1 MVQPTQTGA
10 QRSAPGAP
18 AAAEAAPPP
27 RPPRRGSFRKWR
39 ARFIVLL
46 MLAAAVF
53 VFLRLSEGRAT
64 DASRIDLR
72 TVTLT
77 AQAIPVETPRA
88 GQVTAVSVS
97 AQQRVKEGDKLG
109 TLQVTTT
116 NSQGRPVLSTLTL
129 TAPRAGIVV
138 EEPVTMGST
147 LQPGQPFVE
156 LYDPAKLTFVTNVP
170 LESLPELAPGMTAS
184 LEAEGIDRT
193 VKATVQRIVPRV
205 GTIDDSDDVPR
216 NALRV
221 VLVPASAQEVSG
233 LVPGLRFT
241 GSIDTRTGD
250 PDRTKFVSMPA

>member
-1 MVQPTQTGA
+1 
-10 QRSAPGAP
+10 
-18 AAAEAAPPP
+18 
-27 RPPRRGSFRKWR
+27 
-39 ARFIVLL
+39 
-46 MLAAAVF
+46 
-53 VFLRLSEGRAT
+53 
-64 DASRIDLR
+64 
-72 TVTLT
+72 
-77 AQAIPVETPRA
+77 
-88 GQVTAVSVS
+88 
-97 AQQRVKEGDKLG
+97 
-109 TLQVTTT
+109 VTTT